1 MSRHIICD
9 KCLYFPICTGEFCL
23 IEHYRQLNGN
33 KEADRMKNKV
43 VHMSYEKY
51 IEMRDKI
58 NAIEGATSN
67 NSSPLY
73 SEPDY
78 QTLLKQCA
86 NMKQKIDDLNAEL
99 HSLEID
105 YDTLRDHTD
114 KVAKEKHDLEMVLL
128 AIKRFCMTAIDPD
141 PEEIED
147 EI

>member
-1 MSRHIICD
+1 MSKHIICD
-9 KCLYFPICTGEFCL
+9 ECLYFPICTGKFCL
-23 IEHYRQLNGN
+23 IEHYRQ
-33 KEADRMKNKV
+33 
-43 VHMSYEKY
+43 SYEKY

-58 NAIEGATSN
+58 NAIEGAASN

-99 HSLEID
+99 HSMQID

-128 AIKRFCMTAIDPD
+128 AIKRICMVAIDPD
-141 PEEIED
+141 PEEKKD
-147 EI
+147 V